1 MRIYTYPR
9 FFPSANIHL
18 SEVFTKLSF
27 GQNKKF
33 KTVQENVAQW
43 LFYVLKNV
51 TLLVKHPLK
60 NVVIYMEGTVFQKL
74 IE

>member
-1 MRIYTYPR
+1 M
-9 FFPSANIHL
+9 
-18 SEVFTKLSF
+18 
-27 GQNKKF
+27 
-33 KTVQENVAQW
+33 QENVAQW